1 MLGLLVIPLKLRE
14 GHHLSQVS
22 LRLKLSD
29 LVPRPAITV
38 QEDRAMA
45 SLLEAPMV
53 AISLATHQD
62 RSTAIILGMQD
73 LEPLGVTILTANGL
87 GLLEDKGI

>member
-1 MLGLLVIPLKLRE
+1 
-14 GHHLSQVS
+14 
-22 LRLKLSD
+22 
-29 LVPRPAITV
+29 
-38 QEDRAMA
+38 MA

-62 RSTAIILGMQD
+62 RSTAIILDMQD
-73 LEPLGVTILTANGL
+73 LEPLGVTIHTANGS